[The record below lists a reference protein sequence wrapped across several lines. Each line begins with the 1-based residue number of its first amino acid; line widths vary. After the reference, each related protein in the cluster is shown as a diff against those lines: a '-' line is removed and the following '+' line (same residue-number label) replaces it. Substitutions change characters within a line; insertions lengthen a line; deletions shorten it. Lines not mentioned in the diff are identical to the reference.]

1 MVQITSCTNQV
12 QAWII
17 KVTASRRS
25 DASKLKE
32 LMKNVYANLR
42 LIAACSRAH
51 QPKKIVL
58 KSDQNIHSQ
67 PSRKK
72 EAKNLDNG
80 KETHIINLVFLKK

>member
-1 MVQITSCTNQV
+1 MT
-12 QAWII
+12 
-17 KVTASRRS
+17 
-25 DASKLKE
+25 
-32 LMKNVYANLR
+32 NVYANLR
-42 LIAACSRAH
+42 LIAAGSRAH

-80 KETHIINLVFLKK
+80 KETHIINFVRYAKLSLRKSNIIQCNNTLKLKPHQSGE